1 MNETP
6 IRFASM
12 LLALSGESAEHLLP
26 QRSTLICRHVAPPDR
41 GDDDPGLQDV
51 QHAPV
56 WRDLAISHSPW
67 GGGQIFAGCYGKP
80 DGSPFFRVLKT
91 KV

>member
-26 QRSTLICRHVAPPDR
+26 PSTLNCRHVAPQDR
-41 GDDDPGLQDV
+41 GDTDPGLLAV

-56 WRDLAISHSPW
+56 WAALAGAIAP
-67 GGGQIFAGCYGKP
+67 AAA
-80 DGSPFFRVLKT
+80 R
-91 KV
+91 